1 MATRRTMT
9 LTCDHCGA
17 IARRYLAAGADEA
30 AAERALRA
38 ELAAEGWSVDGGPD
52 TCPACTT
59 ADAAPVA
66 YIPIEEPR
74 NA

>member
-38 ELAAEGWSVDGGPD
+38 ELAAEGWSVDSGPD
-52 TCPACTT
+52 ACPTCT
-59 ADAAPVA
+59 AAATAPVA
-66 YIPIEEPR
+66 YIPIEGASR
-74 NA
+74 

>member
-1 MATRRTMT
+1 MATRRALT

-52 TCPACTT
+52 ACPTCT
-59 ADAAPVA
+59 AAAAEPVA
-66 YIPIEEPR
+66 YIPTPEVAR
-74 NA
+74 

>member
-1 MATRRTMT
+1 MATRRTLT

-17 IARRYLAAGADEA
+17 IARRYLAADDVPTV
-30 AAERALRA
+30 ERAWLA
-38 ELAAEGWSVDGGPD
+38 DLAAEGWSVDGGPD